1 MIREDILHAYQQH
14 LSLTGRSRQKNS
26 IEMTVDELRE
36 RIRVMKDTEILT
48 IDFCGGE
55 E

>member
-1 MIREDILHAYQQH
+1 MIREDILNGYKKH
-14 LSLTGRSRQKNS
+14 LELSGRSRNDNVV
-26 IEMTVDELRE
+26 EMTVDELRE

-55 E
+55 S

>member
-14 LSLTGRSRQKNS
+14 LDLTGRSRQKNS
-26 IEMTVDELRE
+26 IEMTVSELEE
-36 RIRVMKDTEILT
+36 RIRLMSDNEILT

-55 E
+55 S

>member
-1 MIREDILHAYQQH
+1 MIREDILHAYQKH
-14 LSLTGRSRQKNS
+14 LDLTGRSRQKNS
-26 IEMTVDELRE
+26 IEMTIDELRE
-36 RIRVMKDTEILT
+36 RIRVMSDDEILT

>member
-1 MIREDILHAYQQH
+1 MIREDILNGYKKH
-14 LSLTGRSRQKNS
+14 LDLTGRSRQKKS

>member
-1 MIREDILHAYQQH
+1 MIREDILNGYRKH
-14 LSLTGRSRQKNS
+14 LELTGRSRQNNS

>member
-14 LSLTGRSRQKNS
+14 LDLTERSRQKNS
-26 IEMTVDELRE
+26 IEMTVSELEE
-36 RIRVMKDTEILT
+36 RIRLMSDNEILT

-55 E
+55 S